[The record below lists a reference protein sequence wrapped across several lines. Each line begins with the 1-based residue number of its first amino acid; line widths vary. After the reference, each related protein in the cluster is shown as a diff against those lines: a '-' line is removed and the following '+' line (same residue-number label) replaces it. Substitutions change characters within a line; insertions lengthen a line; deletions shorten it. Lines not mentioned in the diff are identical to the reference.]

1 MAKRLCL
8 LFKSRES
15 LIYSSR
21 LFYTNMALPLEV
33 RGAIE
38 QMIDLQITGM
48 TAEDA
53 AEKARAEF
61 DKAKEKAKDA
71 LK

>member
-1 MAKRLCL
+1 M
-8 LFKSRES
+8 
-15 LIYSSR
+15 
-21 LFYTNMALPLEV
+21 PLEV